1 MLHRPANTFCGTIAG
16 VRRTPIVSE
25 VAIALRGDKRLYAVV
40 STESFDKLGV
50 SPGAALSALVKPTDI
65 VIVKADGDP
74 LCSTRNRF
82 AGRVAAI
89 TPQGVALAVV
99 GWLDDDT
106 PLHVVT
112 TAASA
117 TALDLRVGDT
127 VYFLFK
133 ALHVILTTG

>member
-1 MLHRPANTFCGTIAG
+1 MFERTANIFCGPIAD

-25 VAIALRGDKRLYAVV
+25 VTIDLGNDKRLCAVV
-40 STESFDKLGV
+40 TTESFDKLGV
-50 SPGAALSALVKPTDI
+50 SLGASIVGIVKPTDI

-82 AGRVAAI
+82 AGRVASV
-89 TPQGVALAVV
+89 TPQGVALSVT
-99 GWLDDDT
+99 GLLDDDT
-106 PLHVVT
+106 PLRAT
-112 TAASA
+112 ITAASA
-117 TALDLRVGDT
+117 AALDLRVGAR